1 MREYYREERA
11 TRPAEPAPEQPLPH
25 LLALQRSAGN
35 QACVSLLQRKT
46 TAAAGGGLLVQFTVG
61 KEISSRLAA
70 EALERTAAGPLTDED
85 IGQLRETAL
94 ASGRTIDDDERM
106 FLAAMLDGGNA
117 AQLQRERA
125 GAGFPLGASISFPG
139 DRISAADRERVRDF
153 GREEDEPTAM
163 ALGGA
168 RATPEQRIVA
178 MAGTGFADRARSLIA
193 LAKADKVPLLHVI
206 DAMVAAA
213 SDSTPGDRVFA
224 GAAYVLALR
233 AKLPIGTDL
242 LVGDIKVDEV
252 PDDEIDGTAMY
263 IMSGDGN
270 KGDTVYLPSTFDP
283 ASLAD
288 QGGLVHELT
297 HAVQDKAGP
306 GQLDLAR
313 AELEAYRT
321 QARYWLTQLGP
332 HNGMELPPAAQPIVE
347 KVLDVHLLAMIM
359 EARDRVDYSN
369 LVFQINR
376 VSKNRLSDDDFIAAS
391 GETDE
396 EIEAR
401 ALRALRAYD
410 PYKGK
415 HLTTSGLRGES
426 RLDR

>member
-1 MREYYREERA
+1 MRERHRDERPTTAVERA
-11 TRPAEPAPEQPLPH
+11 SEVPLPD

-35 QACVSLLQRKT
+35 QACVRLLQRKT
-46 TAAAGGGLLVQFTVG
+46 TPAAGGGLLVQFTVG
-61 KEISSRLAA
+61 IEISSRLAK

-85 IGQLRETAL
+85 LGELRETAL

-106 FLAAMLDGGNA
+106 FLAAMLDGRNA
-117 AQLQRERA
+117 AQLQREFA
-125 GAGFPLGASISFPG
+125 DTGFPTGTSITIAG
-139 DRISAADRERVRDF
+139 DRISEADRERVRDF
-153 GREEDEPTAM
+153 GREEHEPVAM
-163 ALGGA
+163 AIGGA
-168 RATPEQRIVA
+168 RATPEQRIVS
-178 MAGTGFADRARSLIA
+178 MAGPGFAGRARSLIT
-193 LAKADKVPLLHVI
+193 LAKADKVPLQQVI
-206 DAMVAAA
+206 DAMIAAA

-224 GAAYVLALR
+224 GAAYVLAIR
-233 AKLPIGTDL
+233 AKVRIATDL
-242 LVGDIKVDEV
+242 LTGDVKVDEV
-252 PDDEIDGTAMY
+252 PPDKIDGTAMY
-263 IMSGDGN
+263 VMSGDEQ

-283 ASLAD
+283 ASLTD

-306 GQLDLAR
+306 GEIDLAR
-313 AELEAYRT
+313 AELEAYRA

-332 HNGMELPPAAQPIVE
+332 LDGMEVPPAAQEIAD

-359 EARDRVDYSN
+359 ESRARIAYSN

-376 VSKNRLSDDDFIAAS
+376 VSKHRLSDEDFDAAS
-391 GETDE
+391 AESDA

-401 ALRALRAYD
+401 AVRALRKYD
-410 PYKGK
+410 PYKHK